1 MKSNYSH
8 VSNRNVWSHC
18 IVSLHEH
25 SKGLSLSLDFKT
37 YLSEESGAKL
47 EELYEELRLLLKFAQ
62 VESIIQDK
70 H

>member
-1 MKSNYSH
+1 MDTLKNYLCL
-8 VSNRNVWSHC
+8 W
-18 IVSLHEH
+18 II
-25 SKGLSLSLDFKT
+25 T
-37 YLSEESGAKL
+37 YLSEESDAKL